1 MRSDCDFDGGTLER
15 ADKEAEGK
23 PIMETEEP
31 LPDPTPKPTTRQTKN
46 PTDEPPPR
54 PTPSSTKEDASD
66 HHKAGEA
73 AEQGH
78 DASADEDADRK
89 AASETIRA
97 VPYHESAV
105 IIGNIFPRASAHCR
119 R

>member
-1 MRSDCDFDGGTLER
+1 ML
-15 ADKEAEGK
+15 
-23 PIMETEEP
+23 
-31 LPDPTPKPTTRQTKN
+31 
-46 PTDEPPPR
+46 
-54 PTPSSTKEDASD
+54 SSTKEDASN